1 MVIRSDIHMN
11 VASICTATLRG
22 LAATGLL
29 WSAAAADDGP
39 GDGRLRLA
47 QANPC
52 AIYGSGYVT
61 VHGGSECAQIRGR
74 LRVEQNESQT
84 PLPYAPEPGYAP
96 AGVSPGDEAG
106 RAHLRLPAAATRPDA
121 PRTR

>member
-1 MVIRSDIHMN
+1 MVIRSGAHMN
-11 VASICTATLRG
+11 VASVRAATLRG
-22 LAATGLL
+22 MAATGLL
-29 WSAAAADDGP
+29 WSAAAADDGS

-52 AIYGSGYVT
+52 AIYGSGYVI
-61 VHGGSECAQIRGR
+61 VHGGGECAQIRGR
-74 LRVEQNESQT
+74 LRVEQNESQNAI
-84 PLPYAPEPGYAP
+84 PYAPEPGYAP

-106 RAHLRLPAAATRPDA
+106 RAHLRLPNAATRPDA